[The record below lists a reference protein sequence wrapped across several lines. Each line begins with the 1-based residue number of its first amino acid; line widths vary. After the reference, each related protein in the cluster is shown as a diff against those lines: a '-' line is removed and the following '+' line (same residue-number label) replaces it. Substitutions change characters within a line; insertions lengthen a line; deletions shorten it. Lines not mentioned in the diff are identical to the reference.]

1 MDARWFQDFARAD
14 FLKAAGLYVT
24 PDRLFFVR
32 LRKDLFRLTVVAEE
46 SRELGTDGN
55 ISSRRQALSEAFRSL
70 LPHFDP
76 ARDPLYL
83 CLSADQTICIE
94 LFLPPMAR
102 EDLRQAL
109 DYEIERQLPLR
120 SEDVYYDFLPAGR
133 KGERLRVF
141 LFAVPKK
148 ILDDLF
154 DVLSAFGVK
163 PAGVETTFT
172 SIGNYF
178 LSCTDGE
185 APSAVILGGQ
195 KRGCEMVELC
205 LRKDGRRS
213 QPELLLS
220 RWFPQAEWSRGAA
233 QELFHGSFR
242 RSPRWFGWG
251 DFSDFLRLVKVD
263 SLEIVDLLSLA
274 RKRFAGERVPSHPLS
289 LPAVGAALQG
299 LREAT
304 FRVNLL
310 QEARQKKE
318 GAVLSKVNWALS
330 VLLLLGLIVW
340 GVSYPLRDELRLRQ
354 LQGENQKLEPSV
366 EALRREEGE
375 LERTRGEITLLSRLQ
390 DRRGDLLRVLDE
402 LSRIVPNTA
411 YLSGFRYRDSVV
423 ELQGSAESASNLV
436 PVLERSLLLKDVGFN
451 APSNRG
457 RDNRET
463 FSLKAQLE
471 QRPGEAAKP

>member
-55 ISSRRQALSEAFRSL
+55 ISSRRQALSKAFRSL

-94 LFLPPMAR
+94 LFLPSMAQ

-213 QPELLLS
+213 QPELLL
-220 RWFPQAEWSRGAA
+220 AA
-233 QELFHGSFR
+233 G
-242 RSPRWFGWG
+242 SPRRNGVEEPRRNSFTALFVARPGG
-251 DFSDFLRLVKVD
+251 
-263 SLEIVDLLSLA
+263 LA
-274 RKRFAGERVPSHPLS
+274 
-289 LPAVGAALQG
+289 GA
-299 LREAT
+299 T
-304 FRVNLL
+304 
-310 QEARQKKE
+310 
-318 GAVLSKVNWALS
+318 
-330 VLLLLGLIVW
+330 
-340 GVSYPLRDELRLRQ
+340 
-354 LQGENQKLEPSV
+354 
-366 EALRREEGE
+366 
-375 LERTRGEITLLSRLQ
+375 
-390 DRRGDLLRVLDE
+390 
-402 LSRIVPNTA
+402 SRI
-411 YLSGFRYRDSVV
+411 F
-423 ELQGSAESASNLV
+423 SAW
-436 PVLERSLLLKDVGFN
+436 
-451 APSNRG
+451 
-457 RDNRET
+457 
-463 FSLKAQLE
+463 
-471 QRPGEAAKP
+471 